1 MKLQLTNLCKNF
13 GGHSVL
19 DKVTLTLNDV
29 NTLVVIG
36 PSGGGKS
43 TLLRIIAGLEYPDEG
58 AVTIDGEPLKFD
70 EVSLQRY
77 RRTIGTVFQTFNL
90 FPHLDALG
98 NITLP
103 LKKVHGYTSDEVAD
117 SARQILRRPA
127 PTCRHRQSRRH
138 QAALAAFRRADIGAR
153 SRDDRRSSGLDR
165 RVARRRTRSH
175 SGDARDGFRAAH
187 RRSGRAVG
195 RRPHRRSRP
204 SVTSL

>member
-1 MKLQLTNLCKNF
+1 MKLQLTKLCKSF
-13 GGHSVL
+13 GGHCVL
-19 DKVTLTLNDV
+19 DKVTLTNDV

-58 AVTIDGEPLKFD
+58 AVTIDGEPVKFD

-103 LKKVHGYTSDEVAD
+103 LKKCTVIRLTKPPTALVKFSGGFTSKSTLTNVLQSSPAA
-117 SARQILRRPA
+117 SANVSPSPEPSPSSRA
-127 PTCRHRQSRRH
+127 CYFSTSRHRCSIPR
-138 QAALAAFRRADIGAR
+138 
-153 SRDDRRSSGLDR
+153 
-165 RVARRRTRSH
+165 
-175 SGDARDGFRAAH
+175 
-187 RRSGRAVG
+187 
-195 RRPHRRSRP
+195 
-204 SVTSL
+204 